1 MESTET
7 QAAAPEAEPE
17 ASPRQTTPFLVLQFF
32 IFPMAIVAVC
42 VAVFVVFGLIA
53 SEAKSARDY
62 LNEVRTGSANQRWQA
77 AFELSKVL
85 QARKDKALSDPR
97 FIDEVGRTFDEA
109 QRDDPRVRRYL
120 ALALGRI

>member
-42 VAVFVVFGLIA
+42 VTVFVVFGLIA
-53 SEAKSARDY
+53 SEGRTARDY
-62 LNEVRTGSANQRWQA
+62 VAEIRNGSANARWQA
-77 AFELSKVL
+77 AFELSKML
-85 QARKDKALSDPR
+85 QARKDP
-97 FIDEVGRTFDEA
+97 
-109 QRDDPRVRRYL
+109 
-120 ALALGRI
+120 ALADPKFISEVLT